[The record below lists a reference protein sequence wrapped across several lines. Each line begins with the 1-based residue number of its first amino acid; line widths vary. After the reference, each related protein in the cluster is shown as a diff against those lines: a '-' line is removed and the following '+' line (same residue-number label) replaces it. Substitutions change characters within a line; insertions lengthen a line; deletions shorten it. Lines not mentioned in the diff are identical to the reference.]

1 MIQRNVGNL
10 ISLSS
15 LAQFITRRIYVRF
28 QCVPGNHVMY
38 HTWDVWVGKEGWI
51 ASVKAALPPQQ
62 IHLWVRYMHTWASH
76 CSQTQP
82 STTELFGQ
90 KHHKGNSFPLW
101 ELHLTL
107 WLACPKNRA
116 GSAVW
121 VSLCKHGPQGP
132 RSSPHAPFGTGWCF
146 RITAE
151 RFTSLP
157 PPYLP
162 ASLCSSQHQW
172 RLPGEPRSA
181 HLSLRI
187 ACRAMMQGPV
197 KAQRRPSLAWLSGLS
212 GKHSGVPT
220 RWTVFYWMTGHF

>member
-1 MIQRNVGNL
+1 ML
-10 ISLSS
+10 DSS
-15 LAQFITRRIYVRF
+15 VFQETMSCTIPGMCGWGRKAELLQWKQPSPPNKYIY
-28 QCVPGNHVMY
+28 G
-38 HTWDVWVGKEGWI
+38 
-51 ASVKAALPPQQ
+51 
-62 IHLWVRYMHTWASH
+62 YMHTWASH